1 MGTRGGMAKN
11 PFGGRPRLDRLEFMD
26 CLEQNAPVE
35 KVIFLQ
41 TITDAVHNY
50 LFSFLGRNGTSPEEF
65 AYACQ
70 YLFQVRASDPNT
82 WDNLAGKD
90 LSPAQIRDM
99 CFDTHYEFSGLSMKM
114 SMDRFLKNLK
124 STRREILEENKEQ
137 ILDYL
142 SILYSRACMEACSG
156 HQLPL
161 LLCDLLEVLVQPQDM
176 REAASLLYLPS
187 KYLQEPNQQKVK
199 HCRTRCPEVL
209 HEVPSTARERN
220 RCRRPSH

>member
-70 YLFQVRASDPNT
+70 YLFQVRASDPST
-82 WDNLAGKD
+82 WDNLSRK
-90 LSPAQIRDM
+90 R
-99 CFDTHYEFSGLSMKM
+99 
-114 SMDRFLKNLK
+114 
-124 STRREILEENKEQ
+124 
-137 ILDYL
+137 
-142 SILYSRACMEACSG
+142 SIPRADQR
-156 HQLPL
+156 H
-161 LLCDLLEVLVQPQDM
+161 VL
-176 REAASLLYLPS
+176 
-187 KYLQEPNQQKVK
+187 
-199 HCRTRCPEVL
+199 
-209 HEVPSTARERN
+209 
-220 RCRRPSH
+220 